1 MKRLFNILIF
11 IFFAQAAWAQT
22 YSFRSFNVEDGVS
35 HPFIYDMVQDN
46 QGYLWVATGEGLCKF
61 NGFSFKNFFVADGLS
76 ENFVSTLYLAENG
89 RLWMGHNQGGITYHE
104 NGNFQTI
111 NTEPYFKSTVRAI
124 RQDYSGNTWVV
135 SQHGGVLKI
144 NPEGDIQHFKTPF
157 SQLLLFDMQI
167 TERGQMLVATNEGL
181 YMYLVGDSLGR
192 PVFDKIVDDVPPTR
206 VNCISPGQ
214 LPGNFFVG
222 TEDEGVFQV
231 QVRTNNRVTTEPF
244 LPTMKLENYNVQTI
258 LQEDANNVWIGSFG
272 SGLIHISGNK
282 SNEHIERSSFNENNG
297 LGSNDVKSLYRD
309 REGNIWVGKFGGN
322 HNAGGISSLSNNAFL
337 FYDHPS
343 GTEGPFYSVHGR
355 DRTMYTG
362 MKNAIMQ
369 VDSGRFNKA
378 RMYDASHGL
387 SNCLYT
393 AMFVDPNLNIWA
405 GSAQNGLFL
414 KPAKDTTFTFFELS
428 KDRLSLG
435 INDITGNENYI
446 WVATKNGIYEI
457 RTADQSIKHYSKED
471 GIEHNVIKSLYLDEK
486 NNLWYSTASSYLS
499 YLKEG
504 KIVNI
509 MISEDLRVHDQV
521 AITKDL
527 DGNIWLATNGSGIFI
542 FDYESIKTINA
553 QSHGLKS
560 NFCYTIQI
568 DQNNKVWI
576 GHKGGL
582 SCYNPS
588 NNQLQIFDQNEGM
601 AYDFIPNAVYKD
613 ESGELWMGTDK
624 KLLRYNASKDIH
636 NSVAPLVNIQE
647 IRIED
652 ELYTHHNIE
661 LPYGKYRT
669 RFDFLGLSFRH
680 ADKVT
685 YQYKLEGY
693 DRDWHAVTHNT
704 HAYYSRLDPGTYV
717 FRVVAFNSDGIQ
729 STIPA
734 EVRIHIE
741 KPLWEKGWFMGASGL
756 AFIVLV
762 TSLIKL
768 RDRRQRLIR
777 QYLKKTLDERTIEV
791 RAKSVELQRKNKDI
805 TSSIHYAKK
814 IQDATLPDRQKL
826 KQYFPN
832 SFVFYK
838 PRDII
843 SGDFYWFKHIDNR
856 LIVSV
861 ADCTGHG
868 VPGALLSMIGSTK
881 MNDIVLNANVNRP
894 DEIMRKLDE
903 ELQEVLKQTATSN
916 SPQDG
921 MDMAI
926 CEINLDTHVVRICS
940 AMSNIYIAS
949 PNGVEKVQSDRNS
962 IGGTSSGQDKTF
974 SLYERQMKAG
984 ESLYMASDGYQ
995 DQFGGEHGKKLKR
1008 SGFTSFLQAICHQP
1022 GDFQH
1027 ESFEQ
1032 HFTEWKGNLEQI
1044 DDVLVIGLKF

>member
-1 MKRLFNILIF
+1 M
-11 IFFAQAAWAQT
+11 AQT
-22 YSFRSFNVEDGVS
+22 YSFRNFNVEDGVS

-46 QGYLWVATGEGLCKF
+46 NGYLWVATGEGLCKF
-61 NGFSFKNFFVADGLS
+61 NGFSFTNYFVADGLS
-76 ENFVSTLYLAENG
+76 ENFISTLYLADSG
-89 RLWMGHNQGGITYHE
+89 RLWMGHNQGGVTYYE
-104 NGNFQTI
+104 NGSFHIIETAS
-111 NTEPYFKSTVRAI
+111 YFKSTVRAI
-124 RQDYSGNTWVV
+124 REDYSGNTWIV

-144 NPEGDIQHFKTPF
+144 RRDGQIEHFETPF
-157 SQLLLFDMQI
+157 AQLLLFDMQI

-181 YMYLVGDSLGR
+181 YMYMISDSLGH
-192 PVFDKIVDDVPPTR
+192 PEFEKIIDEVPPTR
-206 VNCISPGQ
+206 VNCISYAQVPGKF
-214 LPGNFFVG
+214 LIG

-231 QVRTNNRVTTEPF
+231 QVRTNNRVTTEAFMPSVR
-244 LPTMKLENYNVQTI
+244 LNQHNIQTI
-258 LQEDANNVWIGSFG
+258 LHEDAENLWIGSFG
-272 SGLIHISGNK
+272 SGLLHINGIAGNQRVEK
-282 SNEHIERSSFNENNG
+282 SWFDEKNG
-297 LGSNDVKSLYRD
+297 LGSNDVKSLFRD

-343 GTEGPFYSVHGR
+343 VDDGAFYSVHGR
-355 DRTMYTG
+355 DG
-362 MKNAIMQ
+362 MLCAGLKNAVMQ
-369 VDSGRFNKA
+369 VDSSRFNQA
-378 RMYDASHGL
+378 TLYNSSHGL
-387 SNCLYT
+387 PECLYT
-393 AMFVDPNLNIWA
+393 AIFIDSNYNIWA
-405 GSAQNGLFL
+405 GSAQNGLLF
-414 KPAKDTTFTFFELS
+414 KPANDTMFTFFELS

-457 RTADQSIKHYSKED
+457 GMNDHSIRHYSKED

-509 MISEDLRVHDQV
+509 MISEDLRVHDQT

-527 DGNIWLATNGSGIFI
+527 NGNIWLATNGSGIFI

-560 NFCYTIQI
+560 NFCYTVQI
-568 DQNNKVWI
+568 DQNNKVWV

-582 SCYNPS
+582 SCYNPT
-588 NNQLQIFDQNEGM
+588 NDQLQVFDQSEGM

-613 ESGELWMGTDK
+613 KNGELWMGTNK

-636 NSVAPLVNIQE
+636 NSIAPIINIQE

-652 ELYTHHNIE
+652 ELHTNHEIE

-680 ADKVT
+680 SDKVT
-685 YQYKLEGY
+685 YQYKLDGY

-704 HAYYSRLDPGTYV
+704 HAYYSRLDPGSYV

-729 STIPA
+729 STVPA

-741 KPLWEKGWFMGASGL
+741 KPIWEKGWFIGLSGL
-756 AFIVLV
+756 AFVVLV

-768 RDRRQRLIR
+768 RDRRQRLVR
-777 QYLKKTLDERTIEV
+777 QYLKKTLEERTMEV
-791 RAKSVELQRKNKDI
+791 RAKSVELQQKNKDI

-814 IQDATLPDRQKL
+814 IQDATLPDQEKL
-826 KQYFPN
+826 KDHFPN

-843 SGDFYWFKHIDNR
+843 SGDFYWFKHVDNK
-856 LIVSV
+856 LIVSI

-881 MNDIVLNANVNRP
+881 MNDIVLNASINRP

-903 ELQEVLKQTATSN
+903 ELQQVLKQTATSN

-921 MDMAI
+921 MDMAL
-926 CEINLDTHVVRICS
+926 CEINLDTQKVRICS

-949 PNGVEKVQSDRNS
+949 SSGVEKVQSDRNS
-962 IGGTSSGQDKTF
+962 IGGSISGQNKSF
-974 SLYERQMKAG
+974 SLFERQMLPG
-984 ESLYMASDGYQ
+984 ETLYMASDGYQ
-995 DQFGGEHGKKLKR
+995 DQFGGEQGKKLKR
-1008 SGFTSFLQAICHQP
+1008 SGFTSFLQSICHQP
-1022 GDFQH
+1022 GDVQYT
-1027 ESFEQ
+1027 SFEQ
-1032 HFTEWKGNLEQI
+1032 HFTSWKGDLEQI
-1044 DDVLVIGLKF
+1044 DDVLVVGLKF